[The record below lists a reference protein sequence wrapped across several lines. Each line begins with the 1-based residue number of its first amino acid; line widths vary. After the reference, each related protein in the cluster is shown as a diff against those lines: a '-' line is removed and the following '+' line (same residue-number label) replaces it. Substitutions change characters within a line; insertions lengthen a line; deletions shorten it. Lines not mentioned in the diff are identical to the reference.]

1 MSHRVD
7 QGRGGASK
15 LLGLELVRFACAFA
29 VLVWHYQHFY
39 EMAGAPAFVRA
50 DQPLHGPLALFYGYG
65 LFGVQLFWGIS
76 GFIFF
81 WKYGQAIADQA
92 VDGAKFFWL
101 RFSRLYPLHIVT
113 LLLVAGLQPLHV
125 ALTGES
131 FVYQGNTL
139 PNFLAQLGMATH
151 WGASVPYTFNGPIW
165 SVSAEIFV
173 YALFFLLVRR
183 FGPSWALIGGAVGVS
198 LAAQF
203 AGAMSPALVCTGY
216 FFAGGAAAKLFL
228 QGAANGTAT
237 RDRQVAAMV
246 LAAVLGSSWWTG
258 QLANPNVLPFV
269 LLVAMPPLL
278 LLAAQDWT
286 ALDHWQRPIQAA
298 GNLTYSSYLL
308 HFPLQLAVAVGFAA
322 SGRVP
327 AVGSAW
333 FLIAYLGVTLIL
345 SRLVF
350 ERFERP
356 AQDWI
361 RQYAAR
367 RRTALA

>member
-1 MSHRVD
+1 ME
-7 QGRGGASK
+7 RGVETAEGGGSK

-39 EMAGAPAFVRA
+39 DILGAPQFVRA
-50 DQPLHGPLALFYGYG
+50 EQPLHAPLALFYGFG

-81 WKYGQAIADQA
+81 WKYGQAIASGA
-92 VDGAKFFWL
+92 VGGAKFFWL

-113 LLLVAGLQPLHV
+113 LLIVAALQPLHV
-125 ALTGES
+125 ALTGDS
-131 FVYQGNTL
+131 FVYQGNSL

-151 WGASVPYTFNGPIW
+151 WGASVPYSFNGPIW

-203 AGAMSPALVCTGY
+203 AGAISPALVCTGY

-228 QGAANGTAT
+228 RSAEQGTAA
-237 RDRQVAAMV
+237 RDRQVAGMV
-246 LAAVLGSSWWTG
+246 LAAVLGSTWWTG
-258 QLANPNVLPFV
+258 QLADPNVLPFI

-278 LLAAQDWT
+278 LVAAQDWR
-286 ALDHWQRPIQAA
+286 ALERWQAPIQAA

-322 SGRVP
+322 SGRAP
-327 AVGSAW
+327 AVDSAW
-333 FLIAYLGVTLIL
+333 FLVAYLGVTLVL
-345 SRLVF
+345 SRLAF

-356 AQDWI
+356 AQDAI
-361 RQYAAR
+361 RQFAAR
-367 RRTALA
+367 RRAAAA